1 VTIDKLDQKILN
13 LLEKNSRFSLKEV
26 ADKTGVSAGT
36 VTNRIKKL
44 EKLKIIK
51 NFTIIIDHR
60 KLGYDIQAI
69 LLIATNSQKTEEI
82 AKKITKY
89 PEVTKICIL
98 AGGDHDIMAIVKS
111 KNMENYYE
119 FRQEKIS
126 QLPGVEKV
134 KEIMVTK
141 EII

>member
-1 VTIDKLDQKILN
+1 MNIDKLDQKILN

-44 EKLKIIK
+44 EKLKVIK

-60 KLGYDIQAI
+60 KLGYDIQAV
-69 LLIATNSQKTEEI
+69 LLIETNSQKTEEI
-82 AKKITKY
+82 AKKIAKY
-89 PEVTKICIL
+89 PEVTKLCIT
-98 AGGDHDIMAIVKS
+98 AGGVCDIIAIVKS
-111 KNMENYYE
+111 KNMEDYYE

-134 KEIMVTK
+134 KELMVTK
-141 EII
+141 EYF